1 MNSKYFHTVELQQSY
16 LNAMTT
22 AFSEQLG
29 STVTHIVARNI
40 CAKCK
45 LKML

>member
-1 MNSKYFHTVELQQSY
+1 MNLIYFHTAELQQSY
-16 LNAMTT
+16 LIAMTT
-22 AFSEQLG
+22 VFPKQLG

-40 CAKCK
+40 CAKYE